1 MVSSVN
7 EDPGKA
13 AALRDLRR
21 IPGIGR
27 SLSEDL
33 WELGMRRV
41 EDLRGR
47 DPEELYA
54 RLCTRA
60 GRRLDPCVLYTFR
73 CAVYFASREEHE
85 PELLKWWNW
94 KGRSSELAR

>member
-1 MVSSVN
+1 MVSTATPTA
-7 EDPGKA
+7 EKT
-13 AALRDLRR
+13 AALRDIRR
-21 IPGIGR
+21 IPGIGA

-33 WELGMRRV
+33 WDLGMRRV

-60 GRRLDPCVLYTFR
+60 GMRLDPCVLYAFR
-73 CAVYFASREEHE
+73 CAVYFASHDVHD
-85 PELLKWWNW
+85 PALLKWWNW